1 MTTGLERPY
10 SNPGTQLLV
19 CEDLHPPPQG
29 WAPGPQ
35 DQSLCGQTAETR
47 GGALCGKLGLAP
59 VGTDACWP
67 AHWGPL
73 SGCLGWPSQM
83 TAKTTE
89 RGSLTFQSQK
99 SQIQVSLG
107 RTPSGSSQG
116 DSLPL
121 WPASGVPGA
130 PGPWPH
136 TSPSPSTVTCF
147 RPLLRRPLV
156 PR

>member
-89 RGSLTFQSQK
+89 RGSPHLSE
-99 SQIQVSLG
+99 SEV
-107 RTPSGSSQG
+107 PN
-116 DSLPL
+116 P
-121 WPASGVPGA
+121 GVPGPHTLRKLSGRLPPA
-130 PGPWPH
+130 VASFRGPWCPWAMAAYLPLYLH
-136 TSPSPSTVTCF
+136 GHMLPPPSSKATGP
-147 RPLLRRPLV
+147 
-156 PR
+156 